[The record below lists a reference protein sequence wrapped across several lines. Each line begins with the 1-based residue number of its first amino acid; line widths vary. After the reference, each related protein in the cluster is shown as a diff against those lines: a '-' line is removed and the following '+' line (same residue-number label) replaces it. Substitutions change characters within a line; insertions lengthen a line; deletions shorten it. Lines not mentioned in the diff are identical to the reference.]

1 MTKNDIA
8 VELCERIADLPKSTA
23 LHVVDGVTD
32 ILADAFTRGENVY
45 LRGFGSLEVKT
56 RKEKKARN
64 INAGT
69 TVVVPAMRTVKFKI
83 SKQLKNRM
91 NNGTVD

>member
-8 VELCERIADLPKSTA
+8 VELCKRIPDLPKSTA
-23 LHVVDGVTD
+23 LYVVEGVTD
-32 ILADAFTRGENVY
+32 ILSDAFVRGDNVY
-45 LRGFGSLEVKT
+45 LRSFGSLEVKT
-56 RKEKKARN
+56 TKEKKARN

-69 TVVVPAMRTVKFKI
+69 TVVIPAQRTVKFKL

-91 NNGTVD
+91 NNEK

>member
-8 VELCERIADLPKSTA
+8 VELCKRIPDLQKSTS

-32 ILADAFTRGENVY
+32 ILSDAFTRGENIY
-45 LRGFGSLEVKT
+45 LRGFGTMEVKT
-56 RKEKKARN
+56 TKEKKARN

-69 TVVVPAMRTVKFKI
+69 TVVVPAQRTVKLKI
-83 SKQLKNRM
+83 SNQLKKRLNS
-91 NNGTVD
+91 